1 MITTKVLLIETD
13 PAIALGLPALIN
25 QKNSEE
31 ISVEVA
37 TNYQDGLSQAL
48 SSKPDLVLMD
58 LNQGEGLSL
67 AEKIRQVIP
76 EIKILF
82 LSATLSSQRDLIS
95 LIADG
100 YNGFCLKGIEVDELI
115 EAIKATQKDTDSIYL
130 DSKIL
135 SDLRKQVSRLK
146 NITEESNEEIAKIL
160 SEFTN
165 RQRDVLKLLIQ
176 GKDEV
181 EISKLLGITYYTVR
195 SHLSAIRNK
204 LVAGSKSEVIAKC
217 WSTGLAYEL

>member
-1 MITTKVLLIETD
+1 MKTKILLIETD
-13 PAIALGLPALIN
+13 PAIALGLPELIERS
-25 QKNSEE
+25 QSE
-31 ISVEVA
+31 ITVDVA
-37 TNYQDGLSQAL
+37 TNHNDGLSQAVN
-48 SSKPDLVLMD
+48 SRPDLVLMD

-67 AEKIRQVIP
+67 AEKIKQAIP
-76 EIKILF
+76 DIKVLF
-82 LSATLSSQRDLIS
+82 LSATLSSQKDLIS

-115 EAIKATQKDTDSIYL
+115 DAIKATQKDKDSIYL
-130 DSKIL
+130 DSRIL

-146 NITEESNEEIAKIL
+146 NITEESNEEIAQIL
-160 SEFTN
+160 AEFTK

-217 WSTGLAYEL
+217 WST

>member
-1 MITTKVLLIETD
+1 MLITEVLLIETD
-13 PAIALGLPALIN
+13 PAIALGLPELIN
-25 QKNSEE
+25 RRNQPER
-31 ISVEVA
+31 IVDVA
-37 TNYQDGLSQAL
+37 TNYQDGIAKAL
-48 SSKPDLVLMD
+48 NLKPSLVLMD
-58 LNQGEGLSL
+58 LDNGEGLRL
-67 AEKIRQVIP
+67 AEQIRKALP
-76 EIKILF
+76 DIKILF
-82 LSATLSSQRDLIS
+82 LSANLNNKQDLIS

-115 EAIKATQKDTDSIYL
+115 EAIKVTQKDEDSIYL

-146 NITEESNEEIAKIL
+146 NITQESNEEIGKIL
-160 SEFTN
+160 ADFTK
-165 RQRDVLKLLIQ
+165 RQKDVLKLLIQ

>member
-1 MITTKVLLIETD
+1 MKTKVLLIETD
-13 PAIALGLPALIN
+13 PAIALGLPELIERS
-25 QKNSEE
+25 QSE
-31 ISVEVA
+31 ITVAVA
-37 TNYQDGLSQAL
+37 TNYQDGLSQAVN
-48 SSKPDLVLMD
+48 SRPDLVLMD

-67 AEKIRQVIP
+67 ADKIKQAIP
-76 EIKILF
+76 DIKILF
-82 LSATLSSQRDLIS
+82 LSATLSSQKDLIS

-115 EAIKATQKDTDSIYL
+115 DAIKATQKDEDSIYL
-130 DSKIL
+130 DSRIL

-146 NITEESNEEIAKIL
+146 NITEESNEEIAQIL
-160 SEFTN
+160 AEFTK